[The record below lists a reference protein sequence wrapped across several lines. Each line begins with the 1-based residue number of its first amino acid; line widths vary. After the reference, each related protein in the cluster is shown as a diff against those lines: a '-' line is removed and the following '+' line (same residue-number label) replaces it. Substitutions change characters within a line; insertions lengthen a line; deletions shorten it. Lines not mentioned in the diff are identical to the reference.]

1 MTTQEEIDEM
11 FASLL
16 RNISQICNKTTFVHM
31 SHNIEIIKGEYRNM
45 LQFCKNHPK
54 SLWHSVKDGELP
66 QVNKDYVF
74 SYKGFSY
81 IGYMREDKSLRFN
94 DEYAP
99 MLDINEVDYWMEIP
113 ELPTE

>member
-1 MTTQEEIDEM
+1 MSRGQEIAKAALN
-11 FASLL
+11 F
-16 RNISQICNKTTFVHM
+16 N
-31 SHNIEIIKGEYRNM
+31 
-45 LQFCKNHPK
+45 LQNGREDFYAGAIWADNHPK

-94 DEYAP
+94 EDFSP
-99 MLDINEVDYWMEIP
+99 MIDINEVEYWMEIP
-113 ELPTE
+113 ELPT